1 MDKLLVVDDESDITG
16 LLKLIL
22 QTEGYEV
29 VPALSGDEALRLAE
43 TESPDLVLLDLMMP
57 GKSGLETC
65 RYLKNQPRTRN
76 IPVIIFSALGRDVD
90 KKLTAEAGASAHL
103 MKPFNNAG
111 LLAEV
116 KRCLAEGRGRKFSR
130 ELGIDHSKLTGRKI
144 LLEFEPRTD
153 YERLVRDFALEC
165 AFLGELVTIVTQKG
179 SSVRQALH
187 MDREVKFIDL
197 ERGAEFLSKLKDGSP
212 GALSIVV
219 DGLTYFA
226 LNGESHDGSQRG
238 MYKFVRSALEI
249 LDDPKFTGL
258 FVLNSSAHDAK
269 DVASVRGL
277 FNNQLVYDKTGI
289 TVARLA

>member
-1 MDKLLVVDDESDITG
+1 MDKLLVVDDESDITS

-22 QTEGYEV
+22 ETEGYQV

-43 TESPDLVLLDLMMP
+43 IEAPDLVLLDLMMP

-111 LLAEV
+111 LLTEV
-116 KRCLAEGRGRKFSR
+116 KRCLAEGRGMKFSK
-130 ELGIDHSKLTGRKI
+130 ELGIEHCKLMGRKI

-153 YERLVRDFALEC
+153 YERVVRDFALEC
-165 AFLGELVTIVTQKG
+165 AFLGESVTIITQKG
-179 SSVRQALH
+179 SSVRQAL
-187 MDREVKFIDL
+187 DVDSGVRFIDL
-197 ERGAEFLSKLKDGSP
+197 ERAAELLPVLKENSP
-212 GALSIVV
+212 GAISIVV

-226 LNGESHDGSQRG
+226 LDENSDGSSQRG

-249 LDDPKFTGL
+249 LDDPRFTAL
-258 FVLNSSAHDAK
+258 FLLNSSAHDPK

-277 FNNQLVYDKTGI
+277 FNNQLVYEKKGI
-289 TVARLA
+289 TIARLA